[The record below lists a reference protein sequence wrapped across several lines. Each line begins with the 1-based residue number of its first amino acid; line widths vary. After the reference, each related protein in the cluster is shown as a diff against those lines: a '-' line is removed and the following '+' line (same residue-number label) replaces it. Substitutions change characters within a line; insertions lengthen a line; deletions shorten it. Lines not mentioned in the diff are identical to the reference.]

1 MPSSLRSVRDA
12 RLTDAERIAHV
23 EVEAWRDT
31 YPTLLPQDYLVKR
44 LDVRHATESWRRRLA
59 RRPRNTLVAEA
70 PEAPGGIAGYA
81 AWGRSRI
88 ASLPAGGEIYELY
101 LLPTERDRGWGRR
114 LCSAVAERLVR
125 SGTTALYVEV
135 LEGNPARFFYEAMG
149 ARLAAHSRHPF
160 AGNALPALVYAWDD
174 LPWLVRACAD

>member
-1 MPSSLRSVRDA
+1 MPSSVRDA
-12 RLTDAERIAHV
+12 RLADAERIARV

-31 YPTLLPQDYLVKR
+31 YPTLLPTDYLVKR
-44 LDVRHATESWRRRLA
+44 LDVRRASEAWRRRLA
-59 RRPRNTLVAEA
+59 RRPRNTVVAEA

-81 AWGRSRI
+81 AWGRSRL
-88 ASLPAGGEIYELY
+88 ASLPGGELYELY
-101 LLPTERDRGWGRR
+101 LLPSERDRGWGRR

-125 SGTTALYVEV
+125 CGTSAMYVEV

-149 ARLAAHSRHPF
+149 ARLTARTKHPF
-160 AGNALPALVYAWDD
+160 AGGALPALVYAWDD